1 MFVVRSACLGSS
13 LVSGALV
20 LILICGWLIECE
32 CQLAMS
38 VSSTQTMHHA
48 DKLYTYLESCL
59 ADVLPGGHH
68 FDVFD
73 LASWQRP

>member
-1 MFVVRSACLGSS
+1 MFVVPSASLGSS
-13 LVSGALV
+13 LISWALV
-20 LILICGWLIECE
+20 LIVICGWLIECE

-38 VSSTQTMHHA
+38 VSSTQMMHRA
-48 DKLYTYLESCL
+48 DKLYTYLESCV
-59 ADVLPGGHH
+59 ADVLSGGRH